1 MSTISDHPTPSIA
14 IRRRPG
20 SRLVTAWN
28 ARGPLV
34 VPHRTEWAVGLR
46 RLRVAGLILIA
57 LEFIGFCVWS
67 EIQVHRFALTADF
80 SLYQQ
85 AVYLMAHG
93 HLWPL
98 VTDGG
103 APISFRGGHFSAFP
117 LFTNEAEFF
126 LVPIAVLY
134 RIWPH
139 VVVAK
144 FAQDIAI
151 CGGQTIAFLWMC
163 ELVAA
168 QSDRDV
174 ADRSRLSQQTGMW
187 VLAFGLVLLIANPW
201 FIMGASFDLHAE
213 AFALPC
219 VVGAGR
225 ALHKGQRRSALVWG
239 TLGMLS
245 SAVGATYVVGIGLS
259 AALTRRSAVRN
270 GLMVAGLAFAW
281 FAFLNVAGWIATAGP
296 GLFESVLNGGNGHV
310 VWENGYWKTVGATT
324 QNASY
329 GELLS
334 TIASHPW
341 NVFRALGQTHSSLW
355 ANVSASGVL
364 GIVWLPTMIGTLA
377 VLGPSAFNALYLE
390 PGFQNVVAYG
400 LISVGTVAA
409 AMWILRRSRR
419 AGFIVMTLLAINTAL
434 WGIIWFPHVSTEW
447 AAVTPG
453 AASTLSRI
461 QKLIG
466 PNDEVVASQGVS
478 GAFAD
483 RQSSYAIMANGKT
496 VQVAPGRKV
505 WFVIAPFD
513 GIETTDASVSIA
525 LIERLA
531 QTPGTHLR
539 AARNS
544 VWAFE
549 WTPPAGVHK
558 FALKPVSVLTMPAWA
573 LPGPS
578 GRAVMKGATSSAW
591 YVTNTGAEGYVFNR
605 ALWRVPAGHYK
616 VSVTLSASALTNVE
630 VWDTTR
636 SRLLKRIVVS
646 ATHGKT
652 SLNLPVV
659 MTHTGHQPYVG
670 GSLLWSDKPIVNIG
684 DTLELRVWTAGPPES
699 VSVYRASITGRPS

>member
-1 MSTISDHPTPSIA
+1 MSTISDHHTPSIA

-20 SRLVTAWN
+20 SRLATAWK
-28 ARGPLV
+28 ARGPLA
-34 VPHRTEWAVGLR
+34 VPPRTEWALGLR

-57 LEFIGFCVWS
+57 LEFLGFCVWS
-67 EIQVHRFALTADF
+67 EIQVHKFALTADY

-93 HLWPL
+93 HLWPR
-98 VTDGG
+98 VTEGG
-103 APISFRGGHFSAFP
+103 APLSFSGGHFSAFP

-139 VVVAK
+139 LVVAK

-151 CGGQTIAFLWMC
+151 CGGQALAFLWMC

-168 QSDRDV
+168 RGDRDV
-174 ADRSRLSQQTGMW
+174 ADRFRLSQQTGMW

-201 FIMGASFDLHAE
+201 FIMAASFDLHAE

-225 ALHKGQRRSALVWG
+225 ALHKGQRRRALAWG

-245 SAVGATYVVGIGLS
+245 SAVGTTYVVGIGLS

-270 GLMVAGLAFAW
+270 GFMVAGLAFAW
-281 FAFLNVAGWIATAGP
+281 FVFLNLAGWIATAGP
-296 GLFESVLNGGNGHV
+296 GLFVALLNGASGHL
-310 VWENGYWKTVGATT
+310 VWENGYWKPVGATT
-324 QNASY
+324 QNTTY
-329 GELLS
+329 GALLS
-334 TIASHPW
+334 TVATHPW

-377 VLGPSAFNALYLE
+377 VLGPSSFNVLYLE

-400 LISVGTVAA
+400 LIAVGTVAA
-409 AMWILRRSRR
+409 AIWILRRSRR
-419 AGFIVMTLLAINTAL
+419 AGFIVMTLLAINTAV

-453 AASTLSRI
+453 AASTLSRAE
-461 QKLIG
+461 KLIG
-466 PNDEVVASQGVS
+466 PSDEVVASQGIS
-478 GAFAD
+478 GVFSD
-483 RQSSYAIMANGKT
+483 RQSSYAIMENWKRIHVT
-496 VQVAPGRKV
+496 PGDKV
-505 WFVIAPFD
+505 WFVVAPFD
-513 GIETTDASVSIA
+513 GIETTEASVSIA
-525 LIERLA
+525 MIERLA
-531 QTPGTHLR
+531 QTPGMHLR
-539 AARNS
+539 LDENS
-544 VWAFE
+544 VWVFE

-558 FALKPVSVLTMPAWA
+558 FRLTPVSLLTAPAWA

-578 GRAVMKGATSSAW
+578 GRAVMKGPTSSAW
-591 YVTNTGAEGYVFNR
+591 YVTSTGVPGYVFAR

-616 VSVTLSASALTNVE
+616 VSATLSASAVTNVE
-630 VWDTTR
+630 VWDTTQ
-636 SRLLKRIVVS
+636 SRLLKRVVVS

-652 SLNLPVV
+652 RLSLPVV
-659 MTHTGHQPYVG
+659 MTHTGHQPYIG
-670 GSLLWSDKPIVNIG
+670 GSLLWSDKPIMNIG
-684 DTLELRVWTAGPPES
+684 DSLELRVWTAGPAGS
-699 VSVYRASITGRPS
+699 VSVYDASITGRPS